1 MAVVEALEQQVLV
14 QMVVLVVQR
23 HSGHLSA
30 QVVVQED
37 CVVNQQVLLL
47 VVLVELLQVF
57 DFFFRVLLVDKQ

>member
-47 VVLVELLQVF
+47 VVLVELLQV
-57 DFFFRVLLVDKQ
+57 